1 MSIIFATGLDQG
13 RWIIMSLLLAFILAI
28 ESSQRLRSE
37 LFSALGLR
45 IIAARQLPSIL
56 SSGLPPLGL
65 ALWGFPLYGWSLDGW
80 LSATPLGYLLFR
92 IRDHVG
98 GF

>member
-13 RWIIMSLLLAFILAI
+13 MWIIMSLLSAFILAI
-28 ESSQRLRSE
+28 ESSQGLRNE

-56 SSGLPPLGL
+56 SSGLPSLGL
-65 ALWGFPLYGWSLDGW
+65 ALWGFPLHGSSLDGW
-80 LSATPLGYLLFR
+80 LSTTPLGYLLFR
-92 IRDHVG
+92 ISDHVG